1 MNERMKLLK
10 NKHPA
15 AALAAS
21 LTTVKHFNLLVNPSL
36 PRGGGESRAK
46 KMPLQHLL
54 FQFVL

>member
-1 MNERMKLLK
+1 MKLLK

-15 AALAAS
+15 AAMAAS

-36 PRGGGESRAK
+36 PRGGESRAK